1 MSNRSNRWFSR
12 FAKRRHPGGRVP
24 ERSRPRTRLNIEPLE
39 CRLVPATFNVNST
52 ADILNPPAGVVTLR
66 SAIEQA
72 NATPGG
78 NTIKLTVPGVYKIT
92 IPPASPDDTPAGEN
106 NHTGDFDILPGGGNL
121 TIVNTSGG
129 KVAVDGNHLDRVF
142 DINPDAT
149 TAKFTVTMRGFTI
162 QNGIAAPGDTATGT
176 GGGIRD
182 QGNVS
187 LTLTHMV
194 VTNNSA
200 SADGGGVAMENVVNS
215 TYTLTINDSKITNNH
230 AGDAGGGIETDGTGT
245 VIINP
250 GTVITDN
257 TDINQGAGIY
267 LDAIAPASANLTVKG
282 AFINHNSSLGTVNG
296 LGGGISNAGNG
307 AVTIMQSTIAD
318 NFAATTGGGFS
329 DENNG
334 LGTLVVL
341 NSLFEN
347 NTAAGNGGA
356 IFASGPS
363 TTITSTE
370 LRGNVS
376 GHNGGGIFASGTT
389 LILQNSTL
397 ANNTATGN
405 GDGTGGGGGVELET
419 TGAGSAGSH
428 ITDTTITGNR
438 ALNNAGANGGGIDA
452 PASFTGDVKLLNDT
466 INLNFADNGGGVFWA
481 GTTGSNFVVQNTII
495 AKNTA
500 STAGPAANNPAG
512 MFTDMGGNLI
522 GVSGAGS
529 GNTGFTAAS
538 TQTGTVAAPLDPL
551 LGPLQNNGGPKVGAK
566 GHRITL
572 QTEAPLSG
580 SPAIG
585 KGILNGAP
593 PTDERGFPSVVN
605 GKINVGAVSQA
616 DEDNDSDTGSAAMS
630 GVARALAQQH
640 VDAVFADDSDVTTN
654 HKHAA
659 HWWPA

>member
-12 FAKRRHPGGRVP
+12 FAKRRHPSGRAQP
-24 ERSRPRTRLNIEPLE
+24 PRTRLNVEPLE
-39 CRLVPATFNVNST
+39 CRVVPATFNVNST

-78 NTIKLTVPGVYKIT
+78 NTINLTVRGVYKIT
-92 IPPASPDDTPAGEN
+92 IPGAGEDN
-106 NHTGDFDILPGGGNL
+106 NQTGDFDILPTGGDL

-142 DINPDAT
+142 DINPGAAT
-149 TAKFTVTMRGFTI
+149 SAFTVTMKGFTI
-162 QNGIAAPGDTATGT
+162 QNGNAAPGDAAAGT

-182 QGNVS
+182 EGNAS
-187 LTLTHMV
+187 LTLTNMI

-200 SADGGGVAMENVVNS
+200 TADGGGVAMENVVNS
-215 TYTLTINDSKITNNH
+215 SYTLTINHSTISNNH
-230 AGDAGGGIETDGTGT
+230 AGDAGGGIETDGAGT

-250 GTVITDN
+250 GTVIADN

-267 LDAIAPASANLTVKG
+267 LDAIAPVTANLTVKG
-282 AFINHNSSLGTVNG
+282 AFISHNSSLGTVNG

-307 AVTIMQSTIAD
+307 AVTIIQSTIAD

-334 LGTLVVL
+334 LGTLVVQ
-341 NSLFEN
+341 NSLFVN

-419 TGAGSAGSH
+419 TGAGLSGSQ
-428 ITDTTITGNR
+428 ITDTTITNNR

-481 GTTGSNFVVQNTII
+481 GTTGSNFQVQNTII
-495 AKNTA
+495 AKNA
-500 STAGPAANNPAG
+500 SSTAGPDANNPAG
-512 MFTDMGGNLI
+512 TFTDLGGNLI

-529 GNTGFTAAS
+529 GNTGFTAAT
-538 TQTGTVAAPLDPL
+538 TQTGTVATPLDPL

-572 QTEAPLSG
+572 ETEAPLSG

-605 GKINVGAVSQA
+605 GQINVGAVSQA
-616 DEDNDSDTGSAAMS
+616 RRHSRHEDAERLRRESTENGLASTPS
-630 GVARALAQQH
+630 GALAPDR
-640 VDAVFADDSDVTTN
+640 VDSFFEGASNQTG
-654 HKHAA
+654 HHRRR
-659 HWWPA
+659 HRSE